1 MKNLLLL
8 TDFSTSAKHAAV
20 FAYSLAKQIK
30 GRLMLCNTVIVPTDL
45 SMAGLIVWPL
55 PDTGELIKD
64 SESELKKLKFSLE
77 KHEHDEQLKPL
88 LTIRSYPGTPVNVV
102 REISETSEIDF
113 IIMGSHGEG
122 LSSLILGNH
131 TRSLI
136 NELGAPLFIIPLSAK
151 LKPIK
156 HIGFATEFNDPK
168 ADMQYV
174 KQIAEFAKTIDADV
188 FITHVCS
195 EQECGDAF
203 EKSVEKILLEICAE
217 ISYSKIQYKAVL
229 NTKTKQGLEWLID
242 NNDIDLLVLVH
253 RHQDFFE
260 RIIRHS
266 LSSKLATD
274 VVIPLLVYKNRVN
287 TFPVS

>member
-8 TDFSTSAKHAAV
+8 TDFSKSAKHAAV

-55 PDTGELIKD
+55 PDTGELVKD
-64 SESELKKLKFSLE
+64 SESKLKKLKLSLE
-77 KHEHDEQLKPL
+77 KNDCNKQLKPSL
-88 LTIRSYPGTPVNVV
+88 ITRSYPGTPVNVV
-102 REISETSEIDF
+102 REISETAEIDF
-113 IIMGSHGEG
+113 IVMGSHGEG
-122 LSSLILGNH
+122 SSSLMLGNH

-136 NELGAPLFIIPLSAK
+136 NELGAPLFIVPLSAK

-156 HIGFATEFNDPK
+156 
-168 ADMQYV
+168 QYV
-174 KQIAEFAKTIDADV
+174 KQLTEFAKTIDADV

-195 EQECGDAF
+195 EQECGVAYD
-203 EKSVEKILLEICAE
+203 KSVEKILKEMCAE
-217 ISYSKIQYKAVL
+217 INYTKIQYKAVL

-242 NNDIDLLVLVH
+242 NNYIDLLVLVH

-274 VVIPLLVYKNRVN
+274 VTIPLLVYKNGVN